1 MRILNIVKL
10 SAVGYLVVVGAK
22 WTEKVHGKM
31 SMSGA
36 EYLASIYGT
45 EKDKVNCSFYIKTG
59 ACRHSER
66 CSRKHNKP
74 QYSQTVVMQNMYV
87 SQQNS
92 AKSADGSHLANMSD
106 HEIQEQF
113 EYFFEDVFFECE
125 EKYGEIEEMC
135 VCDNQCDHL
144 RGNVYIKF
152 RKEED
157 AVKAA
162 EDLNNR
168 WYMFRPIYCD
178 LCPVADFREACCRQF
193 EMGQCGKGG
202 FCNFWHVKPISHHL
216 KNLLARSSRSR
227 YKHRSRSRSR
237 SRERHSEKHEST
249 KHRRRS
255 RSRSRDRDR
264 RDRRGRY

>member
-1 MRILNIVKL
+1 
-10 SAVGYLVVVGAK
+10 
-22 WTEKVHGKM
+22 M

-45 EKDKVNCSFYIKTG
+45 EKDRVNCSFYIKTG
-59 ACRHSER
+59 ACRHRER

-74 QYSQTVVMQNMYV
+74 QYSQTIVIGEMYV

-92 AKSADGSHLANMSD
+92 AQSADGSHLGDLSD
-106 HEIQEQF
+106 DKLQEQF
-113 EYFFEDVFFECE
+113 EEFFEDVFFECE

-135 VCDNQCDHL
+135 VCDNQCEHL

-168 WYMFRPIYCD
+168 WYSYRPIYVE
-178 LCPVADFREACCRQF
+178 LCPVADFREASCRQF
-193 EMGQCGKGG
+193 EMGQCSKGG
-202 FCNFWHVKPISHHL
+202 FCNFWHVKPISRSL
-216 KNLLARSSRSR
+216 KNILARNARSSR
-227 YKHRSRSRSR
+227 RSRSRDR
-237 SRERHSEKHEST
+237 
-249 KHRRRS
+249 RRRS
-255 RSRSRDRDR
+255 RSRSYDRDR
-264 RDRRGRY
+264 RRRKGRY

>member
-1 MRILNIVKL
+1 MFWPIRWATNNFF
-10 SAVGYLVVVGAK
+10 SAFSA
-22 WTEKVHGKM
+22 TFQ
-31 SMSGA
+31 
-36 EYLASIYGT
+36 SIFLFT
-45 EKDKVNCSFYIKTG
+45 F
-59 ACRHSER
+59 
-66 CSRKHNKP
+66 
-74 QYSQTVVMQNMYV
+74 SQTVVLQNMYV

-106 HEIQEQF
+106 HKIQEQF
-113 EYFFEDVFFECE
+113 EAFFEDVFFECE

-135 VCDNQCDHL
+135 VSDNQCDHL

-168 WYMFRPIYCD
+168 WYMFRPIYSE

-202 FCNFWHVKPISHHL
+202 FCNFWHVKPISSHL
-216 KNLLARSSRSR
+216 KGLLSKSARS
-227 YKHRSRSRSR
+227 HRHKSRSRSR
-237 SRERHSEKHEST
+237 SRDRGT
-249 KHRRRS
+249 THRRRS

-264 RDRRGRY
+264 RDRRGRYWSRFSSRRTFDHY

>member
-1 MRILNIVKL
+1 
-10 SAVGYLVVVGAK
+10 
-22 WTEKVHGKM
+22 M

-152 RKEED
+152 RQEED

-178 LCPVADFREACCRQF
+178 LCPVADFREASCRQF

-237 SRERHSEKHEST
+237 SRDRHSDRYADSQKY
-249 KHRRRS
+249 RRRSRS

-264 RDRRGRY
+264 RERKGRY

>member
-1 MRILNIVKL
+1 
-10 SAVGYLVVVGAK
+10 
-22 WTEKVHGKM
+22 M

-152 RKEED
+152 RREED

-227 YKHRSRSRSR
+227 YRHRSRSHSR
-237 SRERHSEKHEST
+237 SRERHTEKHEGKHEGG